1 MVRGK
6 AMCLCFRKVQP
17 YDKYDEVEF
26 DIPVGKNGDCCEYCQ
41 LPPNL
46 DSTGWH
52 LVQTLADD
60 SKRLSELLNT
70 AEVSVVCTS
79 AQDMGGSWQPTGAI
93 KVDDHKI
100 FPPSPSVHEGVYGEL
115 DPPLQGE

>member
-41 LPPNL
+41 LPPISCA
-46 DSTGWH
+46 D
-52 LVQTLADD
+52 VQTTD
-60 SKRLSELLNT
+60 
-70 AEVSVVCTS
+70 TS
-79 AQDMGGSWQPTGAI
+79 AVFKSSESLFESSA
-93 KVDDHKI
+93 
-100 FPPSPSVHEGVYGEL
+100 SV
-115 DPPLQGE
+115 